1 VTPTPAV
8 AIEIVALLTG
18 VGYAVLAAL
27 RSRLCWVFGA
37 VSAAATGVT
46 AGSSALPLQA
56 GLQFYYVVVSIYG
69 WFNWTRSSDSG
80 DLPVA
85 VWPLSRHLIAIV
97 AFTALSLVTA
107 RLITFGIVDDWPLLD
122 SLTAWFSL
130 FATWLQAR
138 ARLENWL
145 YWIIIDVLLVF
156 VFYAQQKYWLA
167 LLNLLFIVIATSGF
181 IAWRRRLRAQVVP
194 A

>member
-1 VTPTPAV
+1 VTLTPSV
-8 AIEIVALLTG
+8 SIEILALLTG

-27 RSRLCWVFGA
+27 RSRLCWIAGA
-37 VSAAATGVT
+37 VSAAATAVT

-56 GLQFYYVVVSIYG
+56 GLQAYYVVVSIYG
-69 WFNWTRSSDSG
+69 WINWTRSSG
-80 DLPVA
+80 KGELPVA
-85 VWPLSRHLIAIV
+85 VWPVTRHLAAIAV
-97 AFTALSLVTA
+97 LTALSLVTA

-145 YWIIIDVLLVF
+145 YWIVIDVLLAF
-156 VFYAQQKYWLA
+156 IFYAQQKYWLA
-167 LLNLLFIVIATSGF
+167 LLNLLFIVIAASGF
-181 IAWRRRLRAQVVP
+181 IAWRRRFRTQAVP